1 MTAPRKLVLPA
12 PAKLN
17 LFLYV
22 NGRRPD
28 GYHELQT
35 LFCFLDHSDIITL
48 EARDDDK
55 ITVSPEIEGVRT
67 EDNLM
72 YRAAMLLR
80 ERTGTSKGASIA
92 IRKILPMGGGLGGGS
107 SDAATVLRG
116 LNVIRETGLTA
127 DELADL
133 GRELGADVPVFVRG
147 HAAFAEGVGEV
158 LTETNLKRGT
168 AVVIVPDVH
177 VSTKEVFTSPDLPR
191 NTPKRPFSEL
201 KKQAWSN
208 DCEPLVCRMYPEV
221 DKCLSWLIK
230 WGPSRMTGTGAC
242 VFSVFDD
249 AERAEMVM
257 RRMPAGWRRFAA
269 PVLSVSPLV
278 RSLENQSGTEA

>member
-35 LFCFLDHSDIITL
+35 LFCFLDHSDFITL

-55 ITVSPEIEGVRT
+55 IEVSPEIEGVRT

-80 ERTGTSKGASIA
+80 EKTGTAKGASIS
-92 IRKILPMGGGLGGGS
+92 IRKILPMGGGLGGS

-116 LNVIRETGLTA
+116 LNIIWETGLTV
-127 DELADL
+127 DELAVL
-133 GRELGADVPVFVRG
+133 GRQLGADVPVFVRG
-147 HAAFAEGVGEV
+147 TQR
-158 LTETNLKRGT
+158 LR
-168 AVVIVPDVH
+168 
-177 VSTKEVFTSPDLPR
+177 
-191 NTPKRPFSEL
+191 
-201 KKQAWSN
+201 
-208 DCEPLVCRMYPEV
+208 
-221 DKCLSWLIK
+221 
-230 WGPSRMTGTGAC
+230 
-242 VFSVFDD
+242 
-249 AERAEMVM
+249 RA
-257 RRMPAGWRRFAA
+257 
-269 PVLSVSPLV
+269 
-278 RSLENQSGTEA
+278 

>member
-35 LFCFLDHSDIITL
+35 LFCFLDHSDFITL

-55 ITVSPEIEGVRT
+55 IEVSPEIEGVRT

-80 ERTGTSKGASIA
+80 EKTGTAKGASIS

-116 LNVIRETGLTA
+116 LNMIWETGLTVE
-127 DELADL
+127 DLAVL
-133 GRELGADVPVFVRG
+133 GRQLGADVPVFVRG
-147 HAAFAEGVGEV
+147 HSAFAEGVGEIF
-158 LTETNLKRGT
+158 TETNIKHGT

-177 VSTKEVFTSPDLPR
+177 VSTKEIFSSPDLQR
-191 NTPKRPFSEL
+191 STPKRPFSEL
-201 KKQAWSN
+201 RKMAWSN
-208 DCEPLVCRMYPEV
+208 DCEKLVCSLYPEV

-249 AERAEMVM
+249 AECSEQVM
-257 RRMPAGWRRFAA
+257 RRMPAGWRSFAA
-269 PVLSVSPLV
+269 PVLSVSPLI
-278 RSLENQSGTEA
+278 RSLENQSGTAA

>member
-35 LFCFLDHSDIITL
+35 LFCFLDHSDFITL

-55 ITVSPEIEGVRT
+55 IEVSPEIEGVRT

-80 ERTGTSKGASIA
+80 EKTGTAKGASIS

-116 LNVIRETGLTA
+116 LNIIWEAGLTV
-127 DELADL
+127 DELAVL
-133 GRELGADVPVFVRG
+133 GRQLGADVPVFVRG
-147 HAAFAEGVGEV
+147 HSAFAEGVGEIF
-158 LTETNLKRGT
+158 TETNIKHGT

-177 VSTKEVFTSPDLPR
+177 VSTKEIFSSPDLQR
-191 NTPKRPFSEL
+191 STTKRPFSEL
-201 KKQAWSN
+201 RKMAWSN
-208 DCEPLVCRMYPEV
+208 DCEKLVCSLYPEV

-249 AERAEMVM
+249 AERAEQVM
-257 RRMPAGWRRFAA
+257 RRMPAGWRSFAA
-269 PVLSVSPLV
+269 PVLSVSPLI
-278 RSLENQSGTEA
+278 RSLENQSGTAA

>member
-48 EARDDDK
+48 EVRDDDK

-80 ERTGTSKGASIA
+80 EKTGTSKGASIS
-92 IRKILPMGGGLGGGS
+92 IRP
-107 SDAATVLRG
+107 
-116 LNVIRETGLTA
+116 
-127 DELADL
+127 
-133 GRELGADVPVFVRG
+133 
-147 HAAFAEGVGEV
+147 
-158 LTETNLKRGT
+158 
-168 AVVIVPDVH
+168 
-177 VSTKEVFTSPDLPR
+177 
-191 NTPKRPFSEL
+191 
-201 KKQAWSN
+201 
-208 DCEPLVCRMYPEV
+208 Y
-221 DKCLSWLIK
+221 
-230 WGPSRMTGTGAC
+230 
-242 VFSVFDD
+242 
-249 AERAEMVM
+249 
-257 RRMPAGWRRFAA
+257 A
-269 PVLSVSPLV
+269 PISI
-278 RSLENQSGTEA
+278 

>member
-35 LFCFLDHSDIITL
+35 LFCFLDHSDFITL
-48 EARDDDK
+48 EARDDDE
-55 ITVSPEIEGVRT
+55 IEVSPEIEGVRT

-80 ERTGTSKGASIA
+80 EKTGTAKGASIS
-92 IRKILPMGGGLGGGS
+92 IRKILSMGGGLGGGS

-116 LNVIRETGLTA
+116 LNIIWETGLTV
-127 DELADL
+127 DELAVL
-133 GRELGADVPVFVRG
+133 GRQLGADVPVFVRG
-147 HAAFAEGVGEV
+147 HSAFAEGVGEIF
-158 LTETNLKRGT
+158 TETNIKHGT

-177 VSTKEVFTSPDLPR
+177 VSTKEIFSSPDLQR
-191 NTPKRPFSEL
+191 STPKRPFSEL
-201 KKQAWSN
+201 RKMAWSN
-208 DCEPLVCRMYPEV
+208 DCEKLVCSLYPEV

-249 AERAEMVM
+249 AERAEQVM
-257 RRMPAGWRRFAA
+257 RRMPAGWRSFAA
-269 PVLSVSPLV
+269 PVLSVSPLI
-278 RSLENQSGTEA
+278 RSLENQSGTAA